1 MSGLTPQWGITQCA
15 ARLSPL
21 PAPQEFGSWAFA
33 RAAIALAL
41 SGAGMTQGCR
51 DVCAMLVVIWGPL
64 GTRVLQQGVLEVQ
77 LGHHRWPYRTGSSC
91 RGELLGSQMLC
102 MQQGAAHRRIPDA
115 ERVPQCFAE
124 LGPRLVKSRLYPL
137 VGFWGKVVWIGGSA
151 PPHLAHPSS
160 GWAQECCAGFAGF
173 RSHAS
178 FQSQNNPNRGMHDI
192 IESNFNCAS
201 KQRLEKKWCCIIFS
215 ARAGSQH

>member
-15 ARLSPL
+15 ASTSWIWLLSFCTCCHSIGIKWGWNDPRL
-21 PAPQEFGSWAFA
+21 
-33 RAAIALAL
+33 
-41 SGAGMTQGCR
+41 QGCLCHAGG
-51 DVCAMLVVIWGPL
+51 DL
-64 GTRVLQQGVLEVQ
+64 GTLGDRVLQQGVLEVQ
-77 LGHHRWPYRTGSSC
+77 LGHHQWPYRTGSSC

-102 MQQGAAHRRIPDA
+102 MQQGAAHQHIPDA
-115 ERVPQCFAE
+115 ERVLQCFAE
-124 LGPRLVKSRLYPL
+124 LGPRLAKSRLYPL
-137 VGFWGKVVWIGGSA
+137 VGFWGKVVWIRGSA
-151 PPHLAHPSS
+151 PPYLSHPSS
-160 GWAQECCAGFAGF
+160 GWAQECCAGFAAFG
-173 RSHAS
+173 SHAS